1 MNADAKNMVGIM
13 LVAAFALFLALVARL
28 GLVEN
33 EGLLTACGS
42 LSGAACGTALV
53 AREALVQSFVGG
65 QLGWIAMA
73 AAAIGLV
80 AHWRLA
86 AWSAWILGIA
96 GMVLY
101 NVELASVA
109 ALLALLLLA
118 RRPSARRQH
127 QARH

>member
-1 MNADAKNMVGIM
+1 MNADAKNMAGIM
-13 LVAAFALFLALVARL
+13 LVAAFALFLALIARL

-33 EGLLTACGS
+33 EGLLEACGG
-42 LSGAACGTALV
+42 LAGAACGTALV
-53 AREALVQSFVGG
+53 AREALVRSFVGG
-65 QLGWIAMA
+65 HLGWLAMA

-86 AWSAWILGIA
+86 AWSAWVLGIA

-127 QARH
+127 QARR